1 MGSQGSLAQY
11 RWAARRCAARDY
23 AGGAST
29 TADLELIRVRESLL
43 GTHYWYQQ
51 TYRGLPVLG
60 GYYARHVDPMGRE
73 FLVRDGRLQ
82 VGALTSTVPSV
93 PRSRAATAATM
104 RAEGHTRRADLAVL
118 PGTRHAWFG
127 RSPGPRPPRTDASL
141 WMPARARSSRW
152 RPDQGGHGIG
162 AGVRSE
168 PRGHAQDESLTD
180 QNDADYAALQP
191 AYKDVSLAQLDGS
204 GFLIGDFANI
214 ALKKNRAAFSSS
226 LTFSFGRTDDRF
238 EQVMAYY
245 DATQAQT
252 YIQSLGFTNV
262 NNESQDFITD
272 KFHGDN
278 SFYIPSQD
286 TISLG
291 SGGVDDAED
300 AEVTW
305 HEYGHAIQDDQVPRF
320 GTSNPAGSIG
330 EGFGDYWAFTMSQ
343 QADSPD
349 TAITPLACIADWD
362 SVSYTSTEP
371 HCLRR
376 VDTDKTM
383 ADNDPKG
390 DVHANGEIWS
400 RACTTSTRG
409 WGRTRPTPSSSRRN
423 SSSPPIPRSRRQ
435 RKPVGTAQRL
445 SGRAPRRYAA
455 RRSRPEGSSKPGP
468 HLDISSTSPASRSI
482 ISSRPDS
489 SGRRLPT
496 MQPRTSRKVLTA
508 SSARSPR
515 AAQSAGIR

>member
-1 MGSQGSLAQY
+1 MY
-11 RWAARRCAARDY
+11 RARRVLWLSTVGLLVAALLGTTP
-23 AGGAST
+23 AGAST

-60 GYYARHVDPMGRE
+60 GYYARHVDPMGRD

-104 RAEGHTRRADLAVL
+104 RAEGHARRADLAVL
-118 PGTRHAWFG
+118 PG
-127 RSPGPRPPRTDASL
+127 D
-141 WMPARARSSRW
+141 PARLVWAVSETSPSSDRRVLVDARSGTVLAVEDLIKEATGSGRVFD
-152 RPDQGGHGIG
+152 PNP
-162 AGVRSE
+162 VVTL
-168 PRGHAQDESLTD
+168 QDESLTD

-191 AYKDVSLAQLDGS
+191 AYQNVPLAQLDGS

-286 TISLG
+286 KISLG
-291 SGGVDDAED
+291 AGGVDDAED

-343 QADSPD
+343 ADSPD
-349 TAITPLACIADWD
+349 TAVTPLACIADWD

-376 VDTDKTM
+376 VDTNKTM

-400 RACTTSTRG
+400 RALYDINQGLGRDEANTIILEAQFQFAPDTSFEAAAQAT
-409 WGRTRPTPSSSRRN
+409 
-423 SSSPPIPRSRRQ
+423 
-435 RKPVGTAQRL
+435 VGTAQRL
-445 SGRAPRRYAA
+445 FGSG
-455 RRSRPEGSSKPGP
+455 
-468 HLDISSTSPASRSI
+468 
-482 ISSRPDS
+482 
-489 SGRRLPT
+489 
-496 MQPRTSRKVLTA
+496 
-508 SSARSPR
+508 
-515 AAQSAGIR
+515 AAQVCRQAFEARGIL

>member
-1 MGSQGSLAQY
+1 
-11 RWAARRCAARDY
+11 
-23 AGGAST
+23 
-29 TADLELIRVRESLL
+29 
-43 GTHYWYQQ
+43 
-51 TYRGLPVLG
+51 
-60 GYYARHVDPMGRE
+60 
-73 FLVRDGRLQ
+73 
-82 VGALTSTVPSV
+82 
-93 PRSRAATAATM
+93 M
-104 RAEGHTRRADLAVL
+104 RAEGHARRADLAVL
-118 PGTRHAWFG
+118 PG
-127 RSPGPRPPRTDASL
+127 D
-141 WMPARARSSRW
+141 PARLVWAVSGTSPSSDRRVLVDARSGTVLAVEDLIKEATGSGRVFD
-152 RPDQGGHGIG
+152 PNP
-162 AGVRSE
+162 VVTL
-168 PRGHAQDESLTD
+168 QDESLTD

-191 AYKDVSLAQLDGS
+191 AYQNVPLAQLDGS

-252 YIQSLGFTNV
+252 YIQSLGFANV
-262 NNESQDFITD
+262 NNESQDLITD

-286 TISLG
+286 KISLG

-320 GTSNPAGSIG
+320 GTNNPAASIG
-330 EGFGDYWAFTMSQ
+330 EGFGDYWAFTMS

-400 RACTTSTRG
+400 RALYDINQGLGRDEANIIILEAQFQFAPDTSFAAAAQAT
-409 WGRTRPTPSSSRRN
+409 
-423 SSSPPIPRSRRQ
+423 
-435 RKPVGTAQRL
+435 VGTAQRL
-445 SGRAPRRYAA
+445 YGSG
-455 RRSRPEGSSKPGP
+455 
-468 HLDISSTSPASRSI
+468 
-482 ISSRPDS
+482 
-489 SGRRLPT
+489 
-496 MQPRTSRKVLTA
+496 
-508 SSARSPR
+508 
-515 AAQSAGIR
+515 AAQVCRQAFEARGIL